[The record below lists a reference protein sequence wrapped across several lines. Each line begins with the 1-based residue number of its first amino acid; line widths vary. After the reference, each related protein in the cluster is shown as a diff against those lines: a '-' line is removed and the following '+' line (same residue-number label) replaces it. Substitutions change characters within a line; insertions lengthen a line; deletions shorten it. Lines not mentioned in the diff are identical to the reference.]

1 MGCYHV
7 EETLGDVRISSD
19 CCHGFCISNCF
30 QIVNNDLEAIKET
43 LPKLVASYTSY
54 NAISTPVAD
63 LLVWIDRV
71 STSAISNEAVES
83 KIMTLQVWHVHVFY
97 MVTYTCMSCAD
108 HLRCL

>member
-1 MGCYHV
+1 MGCCQA
-7 EETLGDVRISSD
+7 EETLGDARISSD

-30 QIVNNDLEAIKET
+30 QIVNNDLEALIET
-43 LPKLVASYTSY
+43 LPKLVASYASY

-71 STSAISNEAVES
+71 STSSISSEAVES
-83 KIMTLQVWHVHVFY
+83 KIMTLQVWHVHAFY
-97 MVTYTCMSCAD
+97 MITYTCMSCAD